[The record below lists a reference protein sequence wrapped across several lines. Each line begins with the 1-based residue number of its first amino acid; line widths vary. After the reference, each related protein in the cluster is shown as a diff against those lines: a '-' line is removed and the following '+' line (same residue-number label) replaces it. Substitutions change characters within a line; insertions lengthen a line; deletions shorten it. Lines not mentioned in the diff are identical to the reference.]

1 MVVILPNKL
10 ITMKKITLIAATILS
25 SLAFTTANAQISLNV
40 NIGSQPAWG
49 PVGYD
54 YVENYYL
61 PDIDTYY
68 DVPNH
73 QYVYFDNNSWVR
85 SRTLPA
91 RYANYNINNSYK
103 VVVNEPRPWTR
114 PDVYRT
120 KYVTYKGRHDQVIIR
135 NSADVKYK
143 EHWKPGKG
151 PKGPKPGHGPGGHGP
166 GKGHGKH

>member
-1 MVVILPNKL
+1 
-10 ITMKKITLIAATILS
+10 MKKITLIAATILS
-25 SLAFTTANAQISLNV
+25 SLLYTTANAQISLNV

-68 DVPNH
+68 DVPSH
-73 QYVYFDNNSWVR
+73 QYVYLDNNVWVR
-85 SRTLPA
+85 SRALPA
-91 RYANYNINNSYK
+91 RYANYNIYNGYK
-103 VVVNEPRPWTR
+103 VVVNEPRPWKR
-114 PDVYRT
+114 ADVYRT
-120 KYVTYKGRHDQVIIR
+120 KYVSYKGRKDQVIIR

-151 PKGPKPGHGPGGHGP
+151 PKGHGPGKGNGVGP
-166 GKGHGKH
+166 GKGHGGGPGKGHGNKH

>member
-1 MVVILPNKL
+1 MR
-10 ITMKKITLIAATILS
+10 KITLIAAAIFSGL
-25 SLAFTTANAQISLNV
+25 LYTTAQAQISLNV

-73 QYVYFDNNSWVR
+73 QYVYFSDNTWVR

-91 RYANYNINNSYK
+91 RYASYNINRGYK
-103 VVVNEPRPWTR
+103 VVVNEPQPWTR
-114 PDVYRT
+114 ANVIRT
-120 KYVTYKGRHDQVIIR
+120 KYVGFKGRHDQVIIR
-135 NSADVKYK
+135 NSNDVKYK
-143 EHWKPGKG
+143 SHWKAK
-151 PKGPKPGHGPGGHGP
+151 GP
-166 GKGHGKH
+166 GKGHGGPGKGHGGPGKGHGGHGKGPKH

>member
-1 MVVILPNKL
+1 
-10 ITMKKITLIAATILS
+10 MKKITLIAATVFS
-25 SLAFTTANAQISLNV
+25 SLLYTSANAQISLNV

-73 QYVYFDNNSWVR
+73 QYVYLDNNVWVR
-85 SRTLPA
+85 SRRLPV
-91 RYANYNINNSYK
+91 RYANYNINNNYK
-103 VVVNEPRPWTR
+103 VVVNEPRPWLR
-114 PDVYRT
+114 ADVYRT

-135 NSADVKYK
+135 NSPDVKYK
-143 EHWKPGKG
+143 AHWKPGKG
-151 PKGPKPGHGPGGHGP
+151 PKGPKPGHGPRPGGPHPGPGGPGHGP